1 MLPIRTWIYLVGD
14 QALDVRL
21 VLQPAAYEPSPLE
34 LMPIE
39 DPIPP
44 VGMEEIITKG

>member
-1 MLPIRTWIYLVGD
+1 VVD
-14 QALDVRL
+14 DHELDINL
-21 VLQPAAYEPSPLE
+21 VLQPAAYDPSPLE

-44 VGMEEIITKG
+44 VGMEEIIKKG